1 MVERCGFKDVD
12 ELYMREALDEAARA
26 RDLGEVPIGAVV
38 VHEGEVIARA
48 HNRRELDEDPSAH
61 AEFSALCAAARKL
74 GRWRLSDC
82 TVYVTLEPCC
92 MCAGLMVNA
101 RVARCVYGAAD
112 AKGGALGSLYSLNA
126 DERLNHAFEV
136 VPGVLGNECAAMLT
150 DFFAELRNGRNEQLA
165 GNAAHVEAL
174 AEVERSKVA
183 EGSDESCCS
192 AHGRA
197 ARSACGCAASTDSA
211 AIEPVSSPDAS
222 AMSADSSFAAR
233 FSVPAS
239 RRRKVVLAIDSFK
252 GSASSA
258 QVEAWVA
265 EGVYRVE
272 PTADVAC
279 VPLADGGEG
288 TAEAFAAALGGTMQE
303 VEVSGPFGGPVRA
316 RYLLQRE
323 GAGESGRECVGEG
336 TEDDGDVRCECKSDC
351 FGERGGAQEQPGSQ
365 ADAPATAVIEM
376 AQAAGI
382 DASPCTEEAAL
393 AASTRG
399 VGEMLLHAVA
409 QGARRIYVGL
419 GGSATNDGGAGMLQA
434 LGARLL
440 NEAGEPIEPGLA
452 GLANVANIDLA
463 PAAEALAGVELTVLS
478 DVTNPLVGA
487 RGALAVFGKQK
498 GLPADDAA
506 MLKTYDSWMINYG
519 RLLDAARKELASSD
533 AGCDEVAGRSAL
545 ACDAHGDNA
554 AEGLASGNTPAI
566 DAGQNAPRPK
576 PKRAFNSVLSVP
588 GAGAAGGLGAAL
600 LSLGAELVSGAEA
613 LLSAAGFDALA
624 ADADLVITGEG
635 NMDEQ
640 TAGGKAPAC
649 VAARVKRAAKCRC
662 PVVAVVGGRADE
674 LTAVYDAGIDL
685 VFPIC
690 RKPMP
695 LEQALTKEEARRNL
709 IAAGESAARAAFKL
723 R

>member
-1 MVERCGFKDVD
+1 MIGTDAGANMAERDD
-12 ELYMREALDEAARA
+12 ELYMREALAEAARA

-74 GRWRLSDC
+74 GRWRLSGC

-112 AKGGALGSLYSLNA
+112 AKAGALGSLYSLNA
-126 DERLNHAFEV
+126 DDRLNHAFEV
-136 VPGVLGNECAAMLT
+136 VPGVLGSECAAMLT
-150 DFFAELRNGRNEQLA
+150 DFFAELRHGRNKQLA
-165 GNAAHVEAL
+165 GHAAHVEAL
-174 AEVERSKVA
+174 AEAGRGSA
-183 EGSDESCCS
+183 GEGCCS
-192 AHGRA
+192 AHGKA
-197 ARSACGCAASTDSA
+197 ACSVAGPASVELAAAETDTL
-211 AIEPVSSPDAS
+211 PDACE
-222 AMSADSSFAAR
+222 ASADDSFAAR
-233 FSVPAS
+233 FPAPAP
-239 RRRKVVLAIDSFK
+239 RGYKVVLAIDSFK
-252 GSASSA
+252 GSATSA
-258 QVEAWVA
+258 QVEVWVA
-265 EGVYRVE
+265 EGVRRVE
-272 PTADVAC
+272 PAAEVVC

-288 TAEAFAAALGGTMQE
+288 TADAFAAALGGTMQE
-303 VEVSGPFGGPVRA
+303 VEVSGPFGEPARA

-323 GAGESGRECVGEG
+323 DVGESGHDCAGGQASVIRN
-336 TEDDGDVRCECKSDC
+336 DRDGDDVRGECEGDRL
-351 FGERGGAQEQPGSQ
+351 GDRGGAQEWAVGQ

-376 AQAAGI
+376 AQAAGV

-399 VGEMLLHAVA
+399 VGEMLLHAVC
-409 QGARRIYVGL
+409 QGAHHIYVGL

-434 LGARLL
+434 LGAHLL

-452 GLANVANIDLA
+452 GLEHVTSVDLA
-463 PAAEALAGVELTVLS
+463 PAVEALAGVELTVLS
-478 DVTNPLVGA
+478 DVANPLVGT

-506 MLKTYDSWMINYG
+506 ALKTYDSWMINYG
-519 RLLDAARKELASSD
+519 RLLDAARKEQSQS
-533 AGCDEVAGRSAL
+533 
-545 ACDAHGDNA
+545 
-554 AEGLASGNTPAI
+554 
-566 DAGQNAPRPK
+566 
-576 PKRAFNSVLSVP
+576 KRAFSSVLSVP

-613 LLSAAGFDALA
+613 LLNAAEFGSLV

-649 VAARVKRAAKCRC
+649 VAAHVKHAAKRRC

-674 LTAVYDAGIDL
+674 LGAVYDTGIDL
-685 VFPIC
+685 VLPVC

-695 LEQALTKEEARRNL
+695 LEQALTAEETRRNL

-723 R
+723 G